1 MPSVTTVDEIAPM
14 QPMLT
19 LKDKPTAAQQL
30 ANIKPPEEKAR
41 VYNTIPGIKRRL
53 TAKFKVAERLIKTAN
68 QIINYS
74 ADTEAYYAVVKR
86 VCNILQTYIHSF
98 KNITDEVEG
107 ILSISPMLNP
117 TTEIREKNLARM
129 IEWIEASNIQ
139 QMLSELEKL
148 NNQGLEM
155 LEVFATN
162 LEQGH
167 SPSPKEDTG
176 SPAETEL
183 EKFEALADD
192 PEQLTNEL
200 MDWDNIDEIST
211 TNLDDIT
218 SPVNVNK
225 EILETRNNSSRS
237 SFSQAQSLTAA
248 AQRNTTIGSLHIQPL
263 LHGVL
268 ETTFLKLFLEMKF
281 RRSSLSM
288 LCVSGFTGT

>member
-30 ANIKPPEEKAR
+30 ANIKPPEERAR
-41 VYNTIPGIKRRL
+41 VYNTIPGIKRRTSPMKL
-53 TAKFKVAERLIKTAN
+53 RETHTQL
-68 QIINYS
+68 
-74 ADTEAYYAVVKR
+74 
-86 VCNILQTYIHSF
+86 
-98 KNITDEVEG
+98 EVEG

-176 SPAETEL
+176 SPEETEL
-183 EKFEALADD
+183 EKFETLADD

-225 EILETRNNSSRS
+225 EILETRNNASRS

-263 LHGVL
+263 LEHPPS
-268 ETTFLKLFLEMKF
+268 TDKS
-281 RRSSLSM
+281 RRLNTESSRQQHQP
-288 LCVSGFTGT
+288 SGNH